1 MKDRRVNK
9 RNLRD
14 NLTKREHRMSILLSE
29 EEQRLVDR
37 YLAKYN
43 IRNKSRWMRET
54 ILIFV
59 LKNMELDYPTLFDE
73 HEMRR

>member
-1 MKDRRVNK
+1 
-9 RNLRD
+9 
-14 NLTKREHRMSILLSE
+14 MSILLSE